1 MQVNLPKCYLVFA
14 LLHSAAHAK
23 MLHIFTARIL
33 SLLLL
38 RFEFEL
44 RIHWQLRANGEVEE
58 NVGSSWNINRI
69 MKVQI
74 NSAS

>member
-23 MLHIFTARIL
+23 MFHIFTARIL
-33 SLLLL
+33 SLLL

-44 RIHWQLRANGEVEE
+44 RIPWQLRANGEVEG